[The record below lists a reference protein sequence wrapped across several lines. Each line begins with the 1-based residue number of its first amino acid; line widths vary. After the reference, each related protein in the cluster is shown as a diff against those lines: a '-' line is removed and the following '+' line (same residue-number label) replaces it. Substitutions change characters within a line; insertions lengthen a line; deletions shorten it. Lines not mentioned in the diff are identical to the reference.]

1 LKNTFNWNNGSAA
14 QFYSLDAVTFTDS
27 GSASPA
33 VNLVGTLNP
42 GSLTVNNPTKNYTFS
57 GTGGLIGTGLAKS
70 GAGSL
75 TFNNTGDNFFASS
88 VTINNGGVTLNNTG
102 LNTFDNGLTLTG
114 GGLSLS
120 GAGTNVFTAGTSIAI
135 GVGSSLTVANANANT
150 FNAVPI
156 QLDGALTVNQAV
168 NSTIDGAI
176 TGAGTITKAGSG
188 VLKLTGANSGLSSV
202 VQINAGTIQ
211 VGTSTA
217 LGSTGVVVT
226 NSGTLD
232 LNGISLSTLPVTV
245 SGSGVGGSGA
255 LVSSAGIMPGGTI
268 PSPSPKGLN
277 NVTLTGN
284 TTFGGSGP
292 WKFDIIANVGDWGIA
307 NGTLSTGGNAYNLT
321 KVGLNEVSLN
331 NSTVDA
337 ALADINVQQGL
348 LDLALGTSSLGNPA
362 NNITIQ
368 SGATVSFFSTTTAWD
383 KKFILFGDGVTPSLL
398 NYSGANTIIGPVTL
412 NGSCVFDAAS
422 ATWGT
427 PVSLTLNGAVGGTGS
442 LTKAGLDKLILGAT
456 NSYTGNTT
464 VNAGTLEVV
473 VASIATNS
481 TVSVAAGAVLQLD
494 FAETNVVSGFK
505 TNGVSLP
512 VGVYNSANVTNIT
525 GSGSLQVIASGPS
538 GPATIAK
545 SYSGGTLSL
554 SWPAGQG
561 WRLQAQ
567 TNSLST
573 GLKTNWVYV
582 TDGSVSSTNIP
593 VSGANPT
600 VFYRLTYP

>member
-1 LKNTFNWNNGSAA
+1 M
-14 QFYSLDAVTFTDS
+14 
-27 GSASPA
+27 
-33 VNLVGTLNP
+33 
-42 GSLTVNNPTKNYTFS
+42 
-57 GTGGLIGTGLAKS
+57 
-70 GAGSL
+70 
-75 TFNNTGDNFFASS
+75 
-88 VTINNGGVTLNNTG
+88 TINNGGVTLNNTG
-102 LNTFDNGLTLTG
+102 LNTFDNGLTTTG
-114 GGLSLS
+114 GGFTLS

-176 TGAGTITKAGSG
+176 TGAGTLTKAGSG
-188 VLKLTGANSGLSSV
+188 VLKLSGVNSGLSSV

-211 VGTSTA
+211 AGTTTA

-232 LNGISLSTLPVTV
+232 LNGISLGGLPLTV
-245 SGSGVGGSGA
+245 SGSGVGGNGA
-255 LVSSAGIMPGGTI
+255 LVSSAGVMPGGTLA
-268 PSPSPKGLN
+268 SPSPKGLN
-277 NVTLTGN
+277 NVTMTGN

-292 WKFDIIANVGDWGIA
+292 WKFDIVANVGDWGIA
-307 NGTLSTGGNAYNLT
+307 NGSLSTGGNAYNLT

-337 ALADINVQQGL
+337 ALGNIVVQQGL
-348 LDLALGTSSLGNPA
+348 LDLAYGTSSLGNPT
-362 NNITIQ
+362 NTITIQ
-368 SGATVSFFSTTTAWD
+368 SGATVSFWSTSTAWD
-383 KKFILFGDGVTPSLL
+383 KKFVLFGDGVTPSLL
-398 NYSGANTIIGPVTL
+398 DYSGANTIIGPVTL
-412 NGSCVFDAAS
+412 NGSCVIDAAS
-422 ATWGT
+422 ATWGS
-427 PVSLTLNGAVGGTGS
+427 PVSITLNGSVGGTGS
-442 LTKAGLDKLILGAT
+442 LTKAGQDTLILGAT

-512 VGVYNSANVTNIT
+512 VGVYNSGNVTNIT
-525 GSGSLQVIASGPS
+525 GSGSLQVVASGPS

-545 SYSGGTLSL
+545 SYSGGVLSL

-567 TNSLST
+567 TNALSV

-582 TDGSVSSTNIP
+582 TDGSVSSTNIT
-593 VSGANPT
+593 VDATKPT